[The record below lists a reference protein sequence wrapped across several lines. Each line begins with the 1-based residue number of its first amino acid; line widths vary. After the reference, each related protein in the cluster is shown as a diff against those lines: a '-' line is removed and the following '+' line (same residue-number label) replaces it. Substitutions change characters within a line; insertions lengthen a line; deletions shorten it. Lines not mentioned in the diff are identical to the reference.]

1 MGRGYRPE
9 LGGGEVKVMG
19 RSSNRKWKKR
29 AATFRTTL
37 FIELKERLRKIF
49 GNHRKFQREVAK

>member
-1 MGRGYRPE
+1 
-9 LGGGEVKVMG
+9 MG
-19 RSSNRKWKKR
+19 RSANRKWKKR